1 MTKKKK
7 KKARLGRGLGALLG
21 DVQTTVAD
29 PQAAQELPSSATT
42 GSAGGTELG
51 NGFKELPIEQLERGQ
66 YQPRLHM
73 DKAALEEMAESIR
86 AQGVVQPLLVR
97 RLEKDRYEIIAGER
111 RWRSAQLAGLSTVPA
126 VVRDIPDQTAMA
138 VGLIENIQR
147 EDLNAIEEAKGFARL
162 LEEFGLTHQEIAQ
175 AVGRSRTAVSNLLRL
190 LSLDSAVQKL
200 VEAGSLEMGHA
211 RALLSLESK
220 DQITTAKKVVD
231 EGLSVRRTEQ
241 LVKSVLKKSA
251 LGESNT
257 DKLGSAV
264 SPDIIRLEEDIS
276 ERLGAKVEIQHKSKK
291 GKLVIHYH
299 SLDELDGILER
310 LK

>member
-21 DVQTTVAD
+21 DVQTTVSD
-29 PQAAQELPSSATT
+29 QQVAQELASSAT
-42 GSAGGTELG
+42 AGVATPNESG

-97 RLEKDRYEIIAGER
+97 RLDKDRYEIIAGER

-200 VEAGSLEMGHA
+200 VETGALEMGHA
-211 RALLSLESK
+211 RALLSLENK

-241 LVKSVLKKSA
+241 LVKSVLKKNA
-251 LGESNT
+251 LGEGEV
-257 DKLGSAV
+257 DKSATAAN
-264 SPDIIRLEEDIS
+264 PDIVRLEDDIS
-276 ERLGAKVEIQHKSKK
+276 TRLGAKVEIQHKNKK